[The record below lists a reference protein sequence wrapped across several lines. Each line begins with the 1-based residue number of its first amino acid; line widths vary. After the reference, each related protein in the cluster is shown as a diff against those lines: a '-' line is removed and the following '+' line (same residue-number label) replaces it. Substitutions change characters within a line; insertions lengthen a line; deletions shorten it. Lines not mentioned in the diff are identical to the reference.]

1 MSYRSLELEQTVLT
15 CHNEQTLLVEA
26 HVLPA
31 CSSQCHHTEVKMR
44 GDNVNLRSKGKLVKH
59 KEISCGSDQYIYIQS
74 LLLFFPLNR
83 NQNIYLRKQVF
94 ELGH

>member
-1 MSYRSLELEQTVLT
+1 MLT
-15 CHNEQTLLVEA
+15 CHNEQTLLMEA

-59 KEISCGSDQYIYIQS
+59 REISCGSVQYIDTEFIFVLSTKQKS
-74 LLLFFPLNR
+74 K
-83 NQNIYLRKQVF
+83 YLPQETGV
-94 ELGH
+94 